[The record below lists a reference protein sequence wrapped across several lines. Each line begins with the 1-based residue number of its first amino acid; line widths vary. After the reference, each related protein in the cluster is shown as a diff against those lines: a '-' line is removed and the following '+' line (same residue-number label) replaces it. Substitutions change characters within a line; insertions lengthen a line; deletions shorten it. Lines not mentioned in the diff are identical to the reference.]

1 MITLYHAP
9 NTRSSRVLWLL
20 EEMGVPYE
28 AIPCGVRNQPAEMQA
43 HNPSRTVPVMTD
55 GDLVLTESVT
65 MLEYIAATYG
75 PTPLAMTPDEPG
87 YWDYRQLLL
96 YGEATLSAPLNAI
109 VGTTFFGPDDQK
121 DNWTLGLV
129 RLSFRKRLGVA
140 ARRLET
146 SDYVAG
152 GRFTIADIS
161 VVYSIHLALR
171 AEMFGLKDLITPQLA
186 AYRDRLAAR
195 PAFKKA
201 FS

>member
-140 ARRLET
+140 ARRLEVIMSVST
-146 SDYVAG
+146 STAIG
-152 GRFTIADIS
+152 TS
-161 VVYSIHLALR
+161 ALR
-171 AEMFGLKDLITPQLA
+171 T
-186 AYRDRLAAR
+186 R
-195 PAFKKA
+195 P
-201 FS
+201 

>member
-65 MLEYIAATYG
+65 MLEYSAATYG

-146 SDYVAG
+146 SD
-152 GRFTIADIS
+152 
-161 VVYSIHLALR
+161 
-171 AEMFGLKDLITPQLA
+171 
-186 AYRDRLAAR
+186 
-195 PAFKKA
+195 
-201 FS
+201 

>member
-28 AIPCGVRNQPAEMQA
+28 TIPCGVRDQPEEMRA

-109 VGTTFFGPDDQK
+109 VGTTFFGPEDQK

-129 RLSFRKRLGVA
+129 RLSFKKRLGVA
-140 ARRLET
+140 ARRLADSEGSSGNSGWLSALPET
-146 SDYVAG
+146 AKIWAG
-152 GRFTIADIS
+152 GSPSRSRIWRTALARSADRS
-161 VVYSIHLALR
+161 NA
-171 AEMFGLKDLITPQLA
+171 P
-186 AYRDRLAAR
+186 
-195 PAFKKA
+195 
-201 FS
+201 